1 MVFKINL
8 KIFVICLYFIKLIKS
23 FNHTI
28 GKNFTKLKMKH
39 KENINNKILRNLEN
53 DEDNNNDDIDN
64 YISIY
69 FNKDCTYPYGFEN
82 DYREG
87 IDYIFTEGQQF
98 SSKHIFNI
106 HKGEK
111 VEIHFELE
119 VNNLGS
125 FFDDDNDENMKY
137 ITYVDFTHFNSN
149 LVTNMNCLFYNCKS
163 LISIDLS
170 NFDTSQVT
178 EMYHI
183 FYGCNSLESID
194 LSKFNTSLVKD
205 IRFMFFGCKSLE
217 SIDLSNF
224 DTSQVTYMSWM
235 FAECSSLKYI
245 DISKFKTAKV
255 VNMYR
260 MFYECSSLESIKLS
274 NFDTSQV
281 TDMHEMFYGCSSLI
295 SINLSTFNTLKVTDM
310 NNMFYGCSSLLSIDL
325 SNFDMINCNSYYD
338 MFSINNNI
346 IYINLYNFKND
357 KIISKIFNNTNHEV
371 FVCQKNR
378 IFNNLKVY
386 NCCNSDLQP
395 YECNI
400 SSYQEIIPIKT
411 DELITEKIT
420 NFLNSDISIKE
431 DIILPEKNITNN
443 NIDSSSKKFNKH
455 IIIGIVVGVV
465 VIIITITLII
475 FFLKKKT
482 PNNSV
487 NKEKKENIKKEVIY
501 SENADISFNNK
512 DTLPIHEYEPEND
525 KENPIIIIFNSPVI
539 GDTKILIDYNKTID
553 ELIKFYFKIIKRPDL
568 YGNQNIIF
576 LINGESI
583 LPPYPNT
590 SIEAL
595 ISNIQNYRTI
605 RIVVN
610 DFEDQLINRI

>member
-8 KIFVICLYFIKLIKS
+8 KIFIICLYFIKLIKS

-53 DEDNNNDDIDN
+53 DEDNDNDDIDN

-178 EMYHI
+178 
-183 FYGCNSLESID
+183 
-194 LSKFNTSLVKD
+194 
-205 IRFMFFGCKSLE
+205 
-217 SIDLSNF
+217 
-224 DTSQVTYMSWM
+224 YMSWM

-260 MFYECSSLESIKLS
+260 MFYECSSLESIKLI
-274 NFDTSQV
+274 
-281 TDMHEMFYGCSSLI
+281 L
-295 SINLSTFNTLKVTDM
+295 LK
-310 NNMFYGCSSLLSIDL
+310 
-325 SNFDMINCNSYYD
+325 
-338 MFSINNNI
+338 
-346 IYINLYNFKND
+346 
-357 KIISKIFNNTNHEV
+357 
-371 FVCQKNR
+371 
-378 IFNNLKVY
+378 
-386 NCCNSDLQP
+386 
-395 YECNI
+395 
-400 SSYQEIIPIKT
+400 
-411 DELITEKIT
+411 
-420 NFLNSDISIKE
+420 
-431 DIILPEKNITNN
+431 
-443 NIDSSSKKFNKH
+443 
-455 IIIGIVVGVV
+455 
-465 VIIITITLII
+465 
-475 FFLKKKT
+475 
-482 PNNSV
+482 
-487 NKEKKENIKKEVIY
+487 
-501 SENADISFNNK
+501 
-512 DTLPIHEYEPEND
+512 
-525 KENPIIIIFNSPVI
+525 
-539 GDTKILIDYNKTID
+539 
-553 ELIKFYFKIIKRPDL
+553 
-568 YGNQNIIF
+568 
-576 LINGESI
+576 
-583 LPPYPNT
+583 
-590 SIEAL
+590 
-595 ISNIQNYRTI
+595 
-605 RIVVN
+605 
-610 DFEDQLINRI
+610 